1 MKNSMK
7 VVGTMICFM
16 TLAGLATAQEAPESQ
31 ANQQQEKRLPH
42 EVANPEKIAT
52 RITEQMQRSLQ
63 LTEKQY
69 NKIYKLNLKE
79 QKKRFNLMQNAE
91 NQGSFMR
98 GGFGMG
104 EGRPPMPMGGG
115 EPPMAREGGFPG
127 RMGERPRMQLDDD
140 SAKALKKAAEAKD
153 KKIKKILTTE
163 QYEKWKAEQEA
174 NRAKAA
180 QMRKSNDNRPRREQ
194 NHNDI

>member
-1 MKNSMK
+1 MKI
-7 VVGTMICFM
+7 VETMICFM

-153 KKIKKILTTE
+153 KKIKRNKKPIAPKRL
-163 QYEKWKAEQEA
+163 K
-174 NRAKAA
+174 
-180 QMRKSNDNRPRREQ
+180 
-194 NHNDI
+194 

>member
-7 VVGTMICFM
+7 LVGAMICFM
-16 TLAGLATAQEAPESQ
+16 TFASLATAQETPESQ
-31 ANQQQEKRLPH
+31 AKQQQEKRLPH
-42 EVANPEKIAT
+42 EVPNPEKIAT
-52 RITEQMQRSLQ
+52 RMTEQMQRSLQ

-91 NQGSFMR
+91 NQGSFMK

-104 EGRPPMPMGGG
+104 EGRPPMAMGGG
-115 EPPMAREGGFPG
+115 EPPMTREGGFPG
-127 RMGERPRMQLDDD
+127 RMGERPKMQLDND
-140 SAKALKKAAEAKD
+140 SAEALKKAAEAKD

-194 NHNDI
+194 NQNDI

>member
-1 MKNSMK
+1 
-7 VVGTMICFM
+7 
-16 TLAGLATAQEAPESQ
+16 
-31 ANQQQEKRLPH
+31 
-42 EVANPEKIAT
+42 
-52 RITEQMQRSLQ
+52 
-63 LTEKQY
+63 
-69 NKIYKLNLKE
+69 
-79 QKKRFNLMQNAE
+79 
-91 NQGSFMR
+91 
-98 GGFGMG
+98 MG
-104 EGRPPMPMGGG
+104 GRPSPMPMGGG

-194 NHNDI
+194 NHNGI

>member
-7 VVGTMICFM
+7 IVGTMICIM

-104 EGRPPMPMGGG
+104 GRPSPMPMGGG

-140 SAKALKKAAEAKD
+140 SAKALKKVAEAKD

>member
-1 MKNSMK
+1 MKI
-7 VVGTMICFM
+7 VGTMICFM

>member
-7 VVGTMICFM
+7 IVGTMICIM

-194 NHNDI
+194 NHNDV

>member
-7 VVGTMICFM
+7 LIGAMMCFM
-16 TLAGLATAQEAPESQ
+16 IFAGLATAQEAPESQ
-31 ANQQQEKRLPH
+31 AKQQQEKRLHH
-42 EVANPEKIAT
+42 EVPNPEKIAT
-52 RITEQMQRSLQ
+52 RMTEQMQRSLQ

-104 EGRPPMPMGGG
+104 EGRPPMAMGGG
-115 EPPMAREGGFPG
+115 EPPMTREGGFPG

-140 SAKALKKAAEAKD
+140 SAKALKKEAEAKD

-180 QMRKSNDNRPRREQ
+180 QMRKSNDNRPRRE

>member
-1 MKNSMK
+1 MKI
-7 VVGTMICFM
+7 VGAMICFM
-16 TLAGLATAQEAPESQ
+16 TFAGFAIAQETPESQ
-31 ANQQQEKRLPH
+31 AKQQQEKRLPH
-42 EVANPEKIAT
+42 EVPNPEKIAM
-52 RITEQMQRSLQ
+52 RMTEQMQRSLQ

-79 QKKRFNLMQNAE
+79 QKKRFNLMQYAE
-91 NQGSFMR
+91 NKGSFMR

-115 EPPMAREGGFPG
+115 EPPMAREGGFPS
-127 RMGERPRMQLDDD
+127 RMGGRPRMQLDDD
-140 SAKALKKAAEAKD
+140 SAEALKKAAEAKD

-180 QMRKSNDNRPRREQ
+180 QMRKSNDNRPRRE
-194 NHNDI
+194 

>member
-1 MKNSMK
+1 MKI
-7 VVGTMICFM
+7 VGTMICFM

-194 NHNDI
+194 NHNGI

>member
-1 MKNSMK
+1 MK

>member
-1 MKNSMK
+1 MKI
-7 VVGTMICFM
+7 VGTMICIM

>member
-1 MKNSMK
+1 MKI
-7 VVGTMICFM
+7 VETMICIM

>member
-1 MKNSMK
+1 MKF
-7 VVGTMICFM
+7 VGAIMCFM
-16 TLAGLATAQEAPESQ
+16 TFAGFATAQETPASQ
-31 ANQQQEKRLPH
+31 ARQQEEKRLPR

-79 QKKRFNLMQNAE
+79 QKKRFNLMQNAD

-98 GGFGMG
+98 GGVGMG
-104 EGRPPMPMGGG
+104 EGRPPMAMGGG
-115 EPPMAREGGFPG
+115 EPPMAREGGFPN
-127 RMGERPRMQLDDD
+127 RMGERPRMQLDND
-140 SAKALKKAAEAKD
+140 SAEALKKAAEAKD

-174 NRAKAA
+174 DRAKMT
-180 QMRKSNDNRPRREQ
+180 QMRKSKDSRPRKDINQ
-194 NHNDI
+194 NDI

>member
-7 VVGTMICFM
+7 IVGTMICFM

-127 RMGERPRMQLDDD
+127 RMGGRPRMQLDDD

>member
-7 VVGTMICFM
+7 IVGTMICFM